1 MGTLGIEDVGDH
13 VPRAEGGD
21 VAVFAEAWA
30 IFQPFE
36 DGDIWIRN
44 VVVAMDALVVRKAA
58 ERFVVTGIREKHV
71 IRDVGVGAFVAIAE
85 NLALLGDDLP
95 DERHQDF
102 AALVGGAAPVG
113 FFQRGFI
120 FHFAVLFVHQRFFG
134 AVEDFLP
141 AKTVGHD
148 EDDVLRFVVGRDLGA
163 RGSRECERGR
173 DREGKLDGESGESE
187 KARNWQGRD
196 LK

>member
-21 VAVFAEAWA
+21 VAVFALPFAEAWA

-36 DGDIWIRN
+36 NGDIWIGD
-44 VVVAMDALVVRKAA
+44 VVVAMDALVVRKAG

-71 IRDVGVGAFVAIAE
+71 IRDVGVGAFVAITE

-95 DERHQDF
+95 NERHQDF

-113 FFQRGFI
+113 LFQGGFI
-120 FHFAVLFVHQRFFG
+120 FRFAVLLVHQRFFG

-141 AKTVGHD
+141 AETVSHN
-148 EDDVLRFVVGRDLGA
+148 EDDVLRLVVGRDLGA
-163 RGSRECERGR
+163 RGGREC
-173 DREGKLDGESGESE
+173 
-187 KARNWQGRD
+187 
-196 LK
+196 